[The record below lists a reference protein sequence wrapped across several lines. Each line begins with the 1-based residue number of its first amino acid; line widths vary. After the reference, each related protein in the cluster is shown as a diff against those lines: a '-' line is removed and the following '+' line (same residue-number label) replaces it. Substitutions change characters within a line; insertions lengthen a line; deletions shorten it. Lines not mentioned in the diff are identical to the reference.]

1 MKHQSSNQFN
11 ILKQKV
17 ADKLWPKYVP
27 WDPSYPRSPPLLAW
41 HSLNSLH
48 SAKTTFHPK
57 KLLHSN
63 FCKDGEVMHQL
74 FESYVCIVLQFW
86 WILLFYD
93 LYCILHEFYS
103 EYSNRWNL
111 RLSSVFF
118 SSIRSVRLDLE
129 LSGTGQVCHAHTAG
143 AVPCCCS
150 SWYNMCPMTRMGSLW
165 QTSITKNIKTTYCRA
180 LSKNICVTSCSH
192 TCLSQS

>member
-57 KLLHSN
+57 K
-63 FCKDGEVMHQL
+63 
-74 FESYVCIVLQFW
+74 
-86 WILLFYD
+86 
-93 LYCILHEFYS
+93 
-103 EYSNRWNL
+103 
-111 RLSSVFF
+111 
-118 SSIRSVRLDLE
+118 
-129 LSGTGQVCHAHTAG
+129 TA
-143 AVPCCCS
+143 
-150 SWYNMCPMTRMGSLW
+150 T
-165 QTSITKNIKTTYCRA
+165 
-180 LSKNICVTSCSH
+180 
-192 TCLSQS
+192 